1 MPSRSARLAM
11 CLAAS
16 VSLPTIAAAPPA
28 PPQYFVVCA
37 SAPNLPTVYFSGIV
51 PAQPTAF
58 QEVRTGFADYLAQHF
73 SYKGAVACAPT
84 NSLANAQKA
93 VESRSTALRNAK
105 KNVVDTGWNE
115 GGGSVAAHIGAAL
128 SPAAASVASQAS
140 ATSAKPAVS
149 VGTAAA
155 AGGRAAT
162 GSARSATAGSGAGS
176 GGASGGGGAGTS
188 DLASTLS
195 SIFGTSGGGGCSGG
209 SNGAS
214 GGGAGKGD
222 KGKSG
227 SGAPSEAAAGDT
239 GCQSPYAQVSS
250 TLTSLFGGTASSTGG
265 AQNAAGGDPRGGAA
279 PPQQEGLGSAEAQST
294 KLVVYGCGR
303 HDTQVACVTDL
314 TNENQKDTLVLSDVW
329 KDAFIVD
336 DRGDRHPRSKGFFLN
351 IDGDQ
356 RSQLD
361 IGYGKSARFVLLFDV
376 VQSKVQKVALR
387 SVRGGLDV
395 EDISLIASGG
405 GVAAVPAR

>member
-1 MPSRSARLAM
+1 
-11 CLAAS
+11 
-16 VSLPTIAAAPPA
+16 
-28 PPQYFVVCA
+28 
-37 SAPNLPTVYFSGIV
+37 VYFSGIV

-250 TLTSLFGGTASSTGG
+250 TLTSLFGGAASSTGG
-265 AQNAAGGDPRGGAA
+265 AQNAAGDDPRGGAA

-361 IGYGKSARFVLLFDV
+361 IGYGKSARFVLLFDG

-387 SVRGGLDV
+387 SVSGGLDV

>member
-1 MPSRSARLAM
+1 VPSRSARLAM
-11 CLAAS
+11 CLVAI

-51 PAQPTAF
+51 PAQPTTF
-58 QEVRTGFADYLAQHF
+58 PEVRTGFADYLAQHF

-105 KNVVDTGWNE
+105 KNVVDTGWTE
-115 GGGSVAAHIGAAL
+115 GGGSIAAHIGSAL

-140 ATSAKPAVS
+140 ATSARPAAS

-155 AGGRAAT
+155 AGGRAAH
-162 GSARSATAGSGAGS
+162 SATAGVGAGS
-176 GGASGGGGAGTS
+176 GGGSGGAGTS

-195 SIFGTSGGGGCSGG
+195 SIFGTSAGGGCSGG

-214 GGGAGKGD
+214 GGGKGD

-227 SGAPSEAAAGDT
+227 SGAPSEAAGGDT

-265 AQNAAGGDPRGGAA
+265 AQNAAGGEPRGGAA

-314 TNENQKDTLVLSDVW
+314 TNENQTDTLVLSDVW

-351 IDGDQ
+351 VDGDQ

-361 IGYGKSARFVLLFDV
+361 IGYGKSARFVLLFDG

-387 SVRGGLDV
+387 TASGGLDV
-395 EDISLIASGG
+395 EDISLMASGG
-405 GVAAVPAR
+405 GAAAVPAR

>member
-11 CLAAS
+11 CLAAI
-16 VSLPTIAAAPPA
+16 VSLPTIAAAPSA

-58 QEVRTGFADYLAQHF
+58 QEVRAGFADYLAQHF
-73 SYKGAVACAPT
+73 SYKGVVACAPT

-105 KNVVDTGWNE
+105 KNVVDTGWTE

-162 GSARSATAGSGAGS
+162 ASARSATAGSGAGS
-176 GGASGGGGAGTS
+176 GGGSGGGGAGTS

-195 SIFGTSGGGGCSGG
+195 GIFGTSGCSGG

-214 GGGAGKGD
+214 GGGG
-222 KGKSG
+222 GKSDKAKSA
-227 SGAPSEAAAGDT
+227 SGAPSEAAGGDT

-265 AQNAAGGDPRGGAA
+265 AQNAAGGDPRGGAD

-351 IDGDQ
+351 TDGDQ

-361 IGYGKSARFVLLFDV
+361 IGYGKSARFVLLFDG

-387 SVRGGLDV
+387 SASGGLDV
-395 EDISLIASGG
+395 EDISLMASGG
-405 GVAAVPAR
+405 GAAVVPAR